1 MVENYKEWVMKRF
14 LAIGLVMLW
23 ATVVAG
29 QAGGEGAHGQA
40 ACTLTI
46 AQAPVVG
53 GLRLGMTPE
62 EVLALFP
69 GSSADNEVRSQISR
83 PASALGV
90 ASFTL
95 NPGKYGSKAAYVG
108 ISHITVSLLDNRVSN
123 FNIGYNGPEWKHVDQ
138 FVAKFIK
145 GTNLPPAEAWEAY
158 VGMDTQLKTLKCNG
172 FEISIFAGGTG
183 SEINYVLMRDLEA
196 QKKLKER
203 RAKANE
209 KNWWGTSH
217 H

>member
-1 MVENYKEWVMKRF
+1 MKRF
-14 LAIGLVMLW
+14 FVIGLLILW
-23 ATVVAG
+23 ATTVAG
-29 QAGGEGAHGQA
+29 QSEHERAHAQS

-46 AQAPVVG
+46 AQAPIIG

-69 GSSADNEVRSQISR
+69 GSSADNEVRTQISR

-95 NPGKYGSKAAYVG
+95 NPGKYGSKAKFVG
-108 ISHITVSLLDNRVSN
+108 INRLTVSLLDNHVSG
-123 FNIGYNGPEWKHVDQ
+123 FNLGYNGPEWKHVDQ
-138 FVAKFIK
+138 FVTKFVK

-183 SEINYVLMRDLEA
+183 GEINYVQMRDLEA

-203 RAKANE
+203 RAKASA